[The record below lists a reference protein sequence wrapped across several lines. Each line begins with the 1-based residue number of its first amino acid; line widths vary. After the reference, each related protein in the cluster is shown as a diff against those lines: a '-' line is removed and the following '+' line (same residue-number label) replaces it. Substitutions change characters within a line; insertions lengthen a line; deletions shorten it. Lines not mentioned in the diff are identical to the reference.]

1 MDEFTVTPQ
10 IRSPKTRLQTGFYFK
25 YSSARFLPTLSW
37 RRSPLPNFARFHF
50 YTWWIYVFI
59 VVVVITITTRIIIV
73 STTWMDH
80 SFFAVLMASESR
92 NSTATWDP
100 FCPHNQPTTVLPK
113 CFVYDL
119 GWSRAAHIR
128 LLKRLSTK
136 FGEVHPK
143 LRSINF
149 HNVTHSLISQNRRE
163 RMFVVQ
169 ISLLIVTFL
178 SPTSQNLSLLQT
190 AKEVNPHSHIES
202 CVNMWSVFFFFI
214 FFFLCHMLNADACVS
229 HITRKAKWSGPH

>member
-1 MDEFTVTPQ
+1 MFSPSQWMSLQWHHKSVAQKRDFRQGFTLNTPPHASFQLCREDVPPFQ
-10 IRSPKTRLQTGFYFK
+10 ILPGFIFI
-25 YSSARFLPTLSW
+25 LE
-37 RRSPLPNFARFHF
+37 
-50 YTWWIYVFI
+50 IYVFI

-202 CVNMWSVFFFFI
+202 CVNMWSVFFF
-214 FFFLCHMLNADACVS
+214 LCHMLNADACVS
-229 HITRKAKWSGPH
+229 HITRKVKWSGPH